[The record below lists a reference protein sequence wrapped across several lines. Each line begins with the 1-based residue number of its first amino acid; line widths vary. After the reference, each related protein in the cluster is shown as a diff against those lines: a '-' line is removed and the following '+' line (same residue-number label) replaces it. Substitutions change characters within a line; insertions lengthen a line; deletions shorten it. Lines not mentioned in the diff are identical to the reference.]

1 MTILRLTQKAVKD
14 FKISNLQDP
23 VPSLSVFD
31 DWAVDVLRICRKKV
45 AMVTHAKSKLTFF
58 IPYSASKGTAE
69 LNKKIFTYLSYF
81 MNAHEILNQEENI
94 QKLSTSD
101 ITPCKTN
108 DRRLLGHMNDFKR
121 CLEGFIYGLEF
132 AQIDWNEVILRIN
145 QTPINVKDMGGY
157 VYPSD
162 LMLKLVSSSLY
173 TCH

>member
-1 MTILRLTQKAVKD
+1 MTILRLTQKAAKD

-58 IPYSASKGTAE
+58 LPYSASKGIAE
-69 LNKKIFTYLSYF
+69 LNNKIFTHLSYF
-81 MNAHEILNQEENI
+81 MKNHEIPNQDDHI
-94 QKLSTSD
+94 QKLATSE
-101 ITPCKTN
+101 ITACKTN

-121 CLEGFIYGLEF
+121 CLEGYIYGLEF
-132 AQIDWNEVILRIN
+132 AQIDWNEVIIRIN

-157 VYPSD
+157 VYPSE
-162 LMLKLVSSSLY
+162 LMLRLVSSSLY
-173 TCH
+173 CH